1 MFTKSII
8 QQTVEAFQAKNQFK
22 SAIAQLMEKYNIEDS
37 VFVFC
42 NGSMHEVVEGYF
54 VTENNYD
61 SLDEAISACNVNTM
75 GIRIMGTKYQT
86 GTIHNKISECSA
98 DKQVFDLKRLEDVR

>member
-8 QQTVEAFQAKNQFK
+8 QQTVEAFQVKNQFK

-37 VFVFC
+37 VFVFR
-42 NGSMHEVVEGYF
+42 NGSMQEVVDGYF
-54 VTENNYD
+54 ATENNYD
-61 SLDEAISACNVNTM
+61 NLDEAISACNINTM
-75 GIRIMGTKYQT
+75 GIRIMCTKYQT
-86 GTIHNKISECSA
+86 GTIHNKISECAA